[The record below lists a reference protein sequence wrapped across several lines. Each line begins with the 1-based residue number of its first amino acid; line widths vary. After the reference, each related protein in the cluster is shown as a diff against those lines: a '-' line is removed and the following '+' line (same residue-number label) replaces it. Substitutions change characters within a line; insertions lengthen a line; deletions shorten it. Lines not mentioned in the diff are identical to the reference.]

1 MPDRKKL
8 QHPGTHSGTG
18 AESFATRSDEAG
30 RLRKVIQRVPP
41 QYRIVLVL
49 RDMEGLSDEEVA
61 EITGLRF
68 GTVRVRLH
76 RARLIVRKE
85 LMKGVKPRRGKA
97 AANPRGNVPVQSSTG
112 QPRPAR
118 CKAKFAELSDYL
130 DDQLDDLLREK
141 LERHLK
147 GCQPCQA
154 LLASLKR
161 TVEQCRRS
169 PKEGLDRKRAARLH
183 KKVLADYERMVA
195 KRVRR

>member
-1 MPDRKKL
+1 MPVRKKL
-8 QHPGTHSGTG
+8 QHLGTHSGIG
-18 AESFATRSDEAG
+18 AESFATGSDEAG
-30 RLRKVIQRVPP
+30 RLRKVIQKVPP

-61 EITGLRF
+61 KITGLRS

-76 RARLIVRKE
+76 RARLIVRNE
-85 LMKGVKPRRGKA
+85 LMKGAKPGRGKVA
-97 AANPRGNVPVQSSTG
+97 IPPK
-112 QPRPAR
+112 PAR

-130 DDQLDDLLREK
+130 DDKLSDSLCKK

-154 LLASLKR
+154 LLASLKK

-169 PKEGLDRKRAARLH
+169 PKEALDRKRAARLT

-195 KRVRR
+195 KKVRR

>member
-8 QHPGTHSGTG
+8 QHLGTHSGIG
-18 AESFATRSDEAG
+18 AKSFAAGSDEAG
-30 RLRKVIQRVPP
+30 RLRKVIQKVPP

-61 EITGLRF
+61 EITGLRSR
-68 GTVRVRLH
+68 TVRVRLH
-76 RARLIVRKE
+76 RARLIIGKE
-85 LMKGVKPRRGKA
+85 LMKGVKPGRGKA
-97 AANPRGNVPVQSSTG
+97 AAPSRATIPVP
-112 QPRPAR
+112 PKLAR
-118 CKAKFAELSDYL
+118 CKATFAELSNYL
-130 DDQLDDLLREK
+130 DNKLGDSLCKK

-154 LLASLKR
+154 LLARLTR

-169 PKEGLDRKRAARLH
+169 PKEALDRERAARLS

-195 KRVRR
+195 KKARR

>member
-8 QHPGTHSGTG
+8 QHLGTHSGAG
-18 AESFATRSDEAG
+18 AEALATQSDEAG

-61 EITGLRF
+61 AITGLRF

-85 LMKGVKPRRGKA
+85 LMKGMKPRRGKA
-97 AANPRGNVPVQSSTG
+97 SAIPRGNVPVQPSTG
-112 QPRPAR
+112 QPSPAR

-130 DDQLDDLLREK
+130 DDKLDDLLREK

-147 GCQPCQA
+147 SCQPCQA
-154 LLASLKR
+154 LLVSLKR

-169 PKEGLDRKRAARLH
+169 PKEGIDRKKAARLH

-195 KRVRR
+195 KKVRR

>member
-8 QHPGTHSGTG
+8 QHLGTHSGVG
-18 AESFATRSDEAG
+18 AESFATGSDEAG
-30 RLRKVIQRVPP
+30 RLRKVIQDVPP

-61 EITGLRF
+61 QITGLRS

-85 LMKGVKPRRGKA
+85 LMKGAKPRRGTA
-97 AANPRGNVPVQSSTG
+97 GARARGTLPVQPSIGPPSL
-112 QPRPAR
+112 AR
-118 CKAKFAELSDYL
+118 CKAMYAQLSNYI
-130 DDQLDDLLREK
+130 DDKLGESLRKK

-147 GCQPCQA
+147 GCRSCQA
-154 LLASLKR
+154 FLASLKR

-169 PKEGLDRKRAARLH
+169 PKEVLDRKRATRLS

-195 KRVRR
+195 KRVR